1 MAVDG
6 VSSATNTNTNTN
18 TNAAANE
25 AAKAATVDYDA
36 FLKLLVAQLEN
47 QDPTNPTDSA
57 EFMAQLASFS
67 NVEQSI
73 KANAKLDSLITS
85 LALTQA
91 DGLIGKTVTSSDGTI
106 SGVVEEVRIVS
117 GGAVAVLE
125 SGDEVKLEAGIT
137 VGANEPS

>member
-1 MAVDG
+1 MAVDAINAAS
-6 VSSATNTNTNTN
+6 SSAAQSTSN
-18 TNAAANE
+18 

-36 FLKLLVAQLEN
+36 FLKLLVAQLKN

-73 KANAKLDSLITS
+73 KANSKLDSLATS

-91 DGLIGKTVTSSDGTI
+91 DGLIGKTVTSSDGKI
-106 SGVVEEVRIVS
+106 SGVVESVRIVS
-117 GGAVAVLE
+117 GGAVAILTNGKE
-125 SGDEVKLEAGIT
+125 LPLEAGIT
-137 VGANEPS
+137 VKANEPS

>member
-1 MAVDG
+1 
-6 VSSATNTNTNTN
+6 VSD
-18 TNAAANE
+18 
-25 AAKAATVDYDA
+25 AAKAATVDYNA

-57 EFMAQLASFS
+57 QFMAQLASFS

-91 DGLIGKTVTSSDGTI
+91 DGLIGKSVTSADGKI
-106 SGVVEEVRIVS
+106 SGVVDSVRIVS
-117 GGAVAVLE
+117 GGAVAVLTN
-125 SGDEVKLEAGIT
+125 GKEVTLEAGIT
-137 VGANEPS
+137 VRANEPS